1 MSSQITL
8 EEFRKTIDRLYNEK
22 GVEPPIPGSQ
32 KEQELYQQWLKG
44 AVLLEKLK
52 NDSSK

>member
-1 MSSQITL
+1 MNRQITL

-22 GVEPPIPGSQ
+22 GVKPPVPGGQ

-44 AVLLEKLK
+44 SALLEQLK
-52 NDSSK
+52 NDSSR